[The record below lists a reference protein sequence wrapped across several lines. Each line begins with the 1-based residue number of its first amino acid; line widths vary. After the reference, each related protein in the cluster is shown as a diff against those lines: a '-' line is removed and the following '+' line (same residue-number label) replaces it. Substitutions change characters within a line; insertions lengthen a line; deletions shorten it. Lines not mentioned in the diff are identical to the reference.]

1 MSWVVNSTTLWCI
14 VDPDCLTGIIM
25 MYLAAFSECQE
36 GEEDFLPLSPNDLE
50 LPVTSSLPEELLS
63 DETGWNS
70 PPKSTSTSVSITVLN
85 PKDQSPAVLMSLTL
99 KIKGPVSNI
108 VYIVNGVEET
118 VNVVEIWELSLF
130 L

>member
-1 MSWVVNSTTLWCI
+1 
-14 VDPDCLTGIIM
+14 M